1 MNWELLKSLEM
12 KQIELLTQLKN
23 AGDEAQKKQ
32 IREQLRGIDDQ
43 IQKMKERGM
52 EAPAQPVEEVPEAD
66 EEEQKERLLKQVE
79 DLKQKENQR
88 RKLEKEKKA
97 EEKKKGQK
105 AENGNAGTDKSRTSA
120 ATKSQS
126 SSTRKTTASTSMQNS
141 GSRNGRNSV
150 SSGTTPK
157 PAAVSAPAKTSAPAS
172 APVSSTTHPTTT
184 AKLTVKDVI
193 CTILN
198 LVGSAAL
205 VLGFA
210 YWFGSIHRMQWFN
223 SPLINWLPDA
233 ADSWILPLDP
243 LWELAERYMDPN
255 GYVGIELVTLAF
267 ACRTAG
273 QAKERSKGKK
283 FMRFVYHMSNYIGV
297 AFVLWHFAEQQIWR
311 NAVFDGIYTYIVLF
325 GVCMMAGG
333 IIGVIVGE
341 ICRLE

>member
-1 MNWELLKSLEM
+1 MDWELLKSLEM

-23 AGDEAQKKQ
+23 AGDETQKKQ
-32 IREQLRGIDDQ
+32 IREQLRGIDGQ
-43 IQKMKERGM
+43 IQEMKEKVM
-52 EAPAQPVEEVPEAD
+52 KVPAQTVEEEEPEAD
-66 EEEQKERLLKQVE
+66 EKEQKERLLKQVE

-88 RKLEKEKKA
+88 RKMEK
-97 EEKKKGQK
+97 EKKKGQK

-120 ATKSQS
+120 VAKSQS
-126 SSTRKTTASTSMQNS
+126 SSTGKTITSSTGSVQTSGARTRKNAAS
-141 GSRNGRNSV
+141 
-150 SSGTTPK
+150 
-157 PAAVSAPAKTSAPAS
+157 AVSTPAKPSTPSS
-172 APVSSTTHPTTT
+172 APVSSSAHQAAAT
-184 AKLTVKDVI
+184 KLTFKDVI

-198 LVGSAAL
+198 LVGSVAL

-243 LWELAERYMDPN
+243 LWELMERYMDPN
-255 GYVGIELVTLAF
+255 GCVGIELLILAF

-297 AFVLWHFAEQQIWR
+297 AFVLWHFAEQIIWR
-311 NAVFDGIYTYIVLF
+311 NAMFEGIYTYIVLF
-325 GVCMMAGG
+325 GICMMAGG
-333 IIGVIVGE
+333 IMGVIVGE

>member
-1 MNWELLKSLEM
+1 MDWELLKSLEM

-32 IREQLRGIDDQ
+32 IREQLRGIDGQ
-43 IQKMKERGM
+43 IQAMKEKVM
-52 EAPAQPVEEVPEAD
+52 KIPVQTVEEEEPEAD
-66 EEEQKERLLKQVE
+66 EKEQKERLLKQVE

-97 EEKKKGQK
+97 EEKKTRQK
-105 AENGNAGTDKSRTSA
+105 AENGNVGTDKSRTSA

-126 SSTRKTTASTSMQNS
+126 SSTRKTITSSSGSVRTSGVRTRKNTAS
-141 GSRNGRNSV
+141 
-150 SSGTTPK
+150 
-157 PAAVSAPAKTSAPAS
+157 AVSTPVKPSAPAS
-172 APVSSTTHPTTT
+172 APVSSTTHPTTA

-198 LVGSAAL
+198 LVGSVAL

-255 GYVGIELVTLAF
+255 GYVGIELLILAL

-273 QAKERSKGKK
+273 QAKEQSKGKK

-311 NAVFDGIYTYIVLF
+311 NAMFDGIYTYIVLF
-325 GVCMMAGG
+325 GVCMMAGE
-333 IIGVIVGE
+333 IMGVIVGE
-341 ICRLE
+341 IFRLE